1 MTRMNVRIIRGY
13 VSHKTNLYS
22 VGDVIDLQ
30 EQDAKRLII
39 EGVVEAVEEKVVEAA
54 APKQEQA
61 NTAIEDAVLPVADPV
76 ASVKKGKKK

>member
-30 EQDAKRLII
+30 EQDAKRLIV
-39 EGVVEAVEEKVVEAA
+39 EGVVEAVEEKVVEA